1 MASRVKDYSY
11 IKRSD
16 ISVLKATIDGK
27 VMNVDPKT
35 ILSGTYVAGK
45 VKPTASKLRV
55 AKTDPASVREK
66 LLKKYKDFAEEE
78 YNKDFEKY
86 ITVEDIKK
94 FVECG
99 LTEEMIMAFYGGI
112 ECVMEIKADNEFAYN
127 PIGGVFTYRTD
138 EDGKYVKNWVERGIF
153 NCENNVYE
161 LGFKY
166 PQFNWSFLKRTDNT
180 EVISTEPYDY
190 FGKKRVDRVKLEKF
204 VVNAKFTLIACKS
217 AGYSEDGV
225 FSKYSDEL
233 LNAGAPLELNG
244 GYLALVSRN
253 AKELFALAKR
263 LLNQPSPEAYVKD
276 FDWLVQSKTSG
287 ATELKEANYKF
298 AKGGEIPF
306 DISGEVYVTFKDGS
320 EETIYASGDRRF
332 ASSEEEAEERWIN
345 TLLEDEDIEEV
356 DGSVTATKVS
366 TYAKGG
372 GVGFKERCE
381 RDSIKLAKLY
391 QKVLDSNFDDKEY
404 SDYQKIVKETQI
416 PKEELQKIEHYI
428 TTTPKGNRR
437 MIDTYRYWG
446 VEYAKGG
453 KAGEDLEN
461 YSNYDEF
468 YNVVFDYI
476 KREENLTEEETKNIC
491 IVNES
496 IIEAEFDGGSS
507 PRFTGDVVL
516 GYLSNERGYMSKG
529 GGVDE
534 FDAIKNAPI
543 TYTLYQGEKVFLTTK
558 SFNKAVD
565 TRTLEKFKG
574 NFLTLEMKDSKNN
587 VRTIKFSKGGGIE
600 DDYMSFARTNARES
614 IDWNEEVRN
623 YAGDNYDS
631 LTEEEKQSIIAEMKA
646 DWDFHHS
653 FAKGGAL
660 SEAKYIP
667 REEIVKVELKNGKVI
682 ENSWNSPIYSGLR
695 VGKGI
700 TEREEMEAQGQTSL
714 FKRGGTMPKYA
725 KYVSQREIAKVY
737 IGDEDEPKVIS
748 GRDLIGGVWYDNE
761 KTEKLIATARK
772 QGLIK

>member
-1 MASRVKDYSY
+1 MANKDYQTFVNKYPSGYSVRVKFGSNNRLINTSDETQKSKEKSIAFAKRLAEKNKGSFGGFKDMTVSKNTEKMASRVKDYSY

-27 VMNVDPKT
+27 VLDVDPKT

-55 AKTDPASVREK
+55 AKTDPASIREK
-66 LLKKYKDFAEEE
+66 LLKKYKDFAEDE
-78 YNKDFEKY
+78 YNADFEKY

-127 PIGGVFTYRTD
+127 PIGGVFSYRTD
-138 EDGKYVKNWVERGIF
+138 EDGIYVKNWVKRGLY
-153 NCENNVYE
+153 NCENGVYE

-166 PQFNWSFLKRTDNT
+166 PEFNWSFLKRTDNT

-204 VVNAKFTLIACKS
+204 KVNDKFTFIACKS

-225 FSKYSDEL
+225 FSKYSDDL

-253 AKELFALAKR
+253 AKELFALAKK
-263 LLNQPSPEAYVKD
+263 LLSQTKGYVKD

-298 AKGGEIPF
+298 AKGGATYSKGGRIDLFEDYENIPPEIQLILDKYSE
-306 DISGEVYVTFKDGS
+306 DIEDGNYEGLAKALKEVEAKGYTFEYYLDGEAYGLRPMGVNLNELQGY
-320 EETIYASGDRRF
+320 
-332 ASSEEEAEERWIN
+332 
-345 TLLEDEDIEEV
+345 EDED
-356 DGSVTATKVS
+356 
-366 TYAKGG
+366 YAKGG
-372 GVGFKERCE
+372 GVS
-381 RDSIKLAKLY
+381 SIKKANVGMLLAADKL
-391 QKVLDSNFDDKEY
+391 KGLA
-404 SDYQKIVKETQI
+404 
-416 PKEELQKIEHYI
+416 PK
-428 TTTPKGNRR
+428 
-437 MIDTYRYWG
+437 
-446 VEYAKGG
+446 
-453 KAGEDLEN
+453 
-461 YSNYDEF
+461 S
-468 YNVVFDYI
+468 
-476 KREENLTEEETKNIC
+476 
-491 IVNES
+491 
-496 IIEAEFDGGSS
+496 
-507 PRFTGDVVL
+507 
-516 GYLSNERGYMSKG
+516 
-529 GGVDE
+529 
-534 FDAIKNAPI
+534 FDAADTKIANR
-543 TYTLYQGEKVFLTTK
+543 FSRK
-558 SFNKAVD
+558 SFAERMSETGNEQYDQNQYETNKFA
-565 TRTLEKFKG
+565 
-574 NFLTLEMKDSKNN
+574 
-587 VRTIKFSKGGGIE
+587 KGGGIE

-614 IDWNEEVRN
+614 IDWNEELRN
-623 YAGDNYDS
+623 YAGDNYYS
-631 LTEEEKQSIIAEMKA
+631 LTEEEKESIIAEMKA

-695 VGKGI
+695 VGKEI

-737 IGDEDEPKVIS
+737 IGDEDEPKVIQ